1 MVSAMQDVLLRVENL
16 CVEYPGRPP
25 KKAVDDASFT
35 VARGACVGIVGGS
48 GCGKTTIARTI
59 IGLERPSAGR
69 IVFEG
74 EPVASAGRA
83 ADLRRRRD
91 IQLVFQDSLGAL
103 NPRMRI
109 GTALAEVLRHHRRDE
124 VSSAAAL
131 DARLRELV
139 GQVELSP
146 DVLAKYPHEISGGQ
160 RQRIGVARALAV
172 RPKLLIADEPVSALD
187 VAVQAQML
195 KMLRRLL
202 DATGLTMLFIAHD
215 LAVVRCLCDAAVVMH
230 AGRVVEQGDPREV
243 FSRPRS
249 EAARALVQAVPDVAR
264 AMAERFADGIRVR
277 GRGSQ
282 DGAADI

>member
-74 EPVASAGRA
+74 EPIASASRS

-109 GTALAEVLRHHRRDE
+109 GATLAEVLRHHRRDD
-124 VSSAAAL
+124 VATAAAL

-139 GQVELSP
+139 GQVELAP

-249 EAARALVQAVPDVAR
+249 EAARALVQAVPDVVR
-264 AMAERFADGIRVR
+264 AMAERFAGPQAARLDARV
-277 GRGSQ
+277 
-282 DGAADI
+282 

>member
-74 EPVASAGRA
+74 EPIASASRS

-109 GTALAEVLRHHRRDE
+109 GATLAEVLRHHRRDD
-124 VSSAAAL
+124 VPTAAAL

-139 GQVELSP
+139 GQVELAP

-243 FSRPRS
+243 FSHPRS
-249 EAARALVQAVPDVAR
+249 EAARALVQAVPDVVR
-264 AMAERFADGIRVR
+264 AMAERFAGPQAARLDARV
-277 GRGSQ
+277 
-282 DGAADI
+282 

>member
-74 EPVASAGRA
+74 EPIASASRS

-109 GTALAEVLRHHRRDE
+109 GATLAEVLRHHRRYD
-124 VSSAAAL
+124 VPSAAAL

-139 GQVELSP
+139 GQVELAP

-249 EAARALVQAVPDVAR
+249 EAARALVQAVPDVVR
-264 AMAERFADGIRVR
+264 AMAERFAGPQAARLDARV
-277 GRGSQ
+277 
-282 DGAADI
+282 

>member
-74 EPVASAGRA
+74 EPIASASRS

-109 GTALAEVLRHHRRDE
+109 GTTLAEVLRHHRRDD
-124 VSSAAAL
+124 VPTAAAL

-139 GQVELSP
+139 GQVELAP

-249 EAARALVQAVPDVAR
+249 EAARALVQAVPDVVR
-264 AMAERFADGIRVR
+264 AMAERFAGPQAARLDARV
-277 GRGSQ
+277 
-282 DGAADI
+282 

>member
-74 EPVASAGRA
+74 EPIASASRS

-109 GTALAEVLRHHRRDE
+109 GATLAEVLRHHRRDD
-124 VSSAAAL
+124 VPTAAAL

-139 GQVELSP
+139 GQVELAP

-264 AMAERFADGIRVR
+264 AMAERFAGPQAARLDARV
-277 GRGSQ
+277 
-282 DGAADI
+282 

>member
-1 MVSAMQDVLLRVENL
+1 MVKPVPDVLLSVENL
-16 CVEYPGRPP
+16 SVDYPGRPP
-25 KKAVDDASFT
+25 KRAVDDASFT

-74 EPVASAGRA
+74 EPIASASRS

-109 GTALAEVLRHHRRDE
+109 GATLAEVLRHHRRDD
-124 VSSAAAL
+124 VPTAAAL

-139 GQVELSP
+139 GQVELAP

-249 EAARALVQAVPDVAR
+249 EAARALVQAVPDVVR
-264 AMAERFADGIRVR
+264 AMAERFAGPQAARLDARV
-277 GRGSQ
+277 
-282 DGAADI
+282 

>member
-1 MVSAMQDVLLRVENL
+1 MQDVLLRVENL

-74 EPVASAGRA
+74 EPIASASRS

-109 GTALAEVLRHHRRDE
+109 GATLAEVLRHHRRDD
-124 VSSAAAL
+124 VPTAAAL

-139 GQVELSP
+139 GQVELAP

-249 EAARALVQAVPDVAR
+249 EAARALVQAVPDVVR
-264 AMAERFADGIRVR
+264 AMAERFAGPQAARLDARV
-277 GRGSQ
+277 
-282 DGAADI
+282 

>member
-1 MVSAMQDVLLRVENL
+1 MVSAMQDVLLSVENL
-16 CVEYPGRPP
+16 SVDYPGHPP
-25 KKAVDDASFT
+25 KRAVDDASFT

-74 EPVASAGRA
+74 EPIASASRS

-109 GTALAEVLRHHRRDE
+109 GATLAEVLRHHRRDD
-124 VSSAAAL
+124 VPTAAAL

-139 GQVELSP
+139 GQVELAP

-249 EAARALVQAVPDVAR
+249 EAARALVQAVPDVVR
-264 AMAERFADGIRVR
+264 AMAERFAGPQAARLDARV
-277 GRGSQ
+277 
-282 DGAADI
+282 

>member
-74 EPVASAGRA
+74 EPIASASRS

-103 NPRMRI
+103 SPRMRI
-109 GTALAEVLRHHRRDE
+109 GATLAEVLRHHRRDD
-124 VSSAAAL
+124 VPTAAAL

-139 GQVELSP
+139 GQVELAP

-249 EAARALVQAVPDVAR
+249 EAARALVQAVPDVVR
-264 AMAERFADGIRVR
+264 AMAERFAGPQAARLDARV
-277 GRGSQ
+277 
-282 DGAADI
+282 

>member
-35 VARGACVGIVGGS
+35 VARGACVGVVGGS
-48 GCGKTTIARTI
+48 GCGKTTIAKAI
-59 IGLERPSAGR
+59 VGLERPSAGR

-74 EPVASAGRA
+74 EPIASASRS

-109 GTALAEVLRHHRRDE
+109 GATLAEVLRHHRRDD
-124 VSSAAAL
+124 VPTAAAL

-139 GQVELSP
+139 GQVELAP

-249 EAARALVQAVPDVAR
+249 EAARALVQAVPDVVR
-264 AMAERFADGIRVR
+264 AMAERFAGPQAARLDARV
-277 GRGSQ
+277 
-282 DGAADI
+282 

>member
-74 EPVASAGRA
+74 EPIASASRS

-109 GTALAEVLRHHRRDE
+109 GATLAEVLRHHRRDD
-124 VSSAAAL
+124 VPTAAAL

-139 GQVELSP
+139 GQVELAP
-146 DVLAKYPHEISGGQ
+146 DDLAKYPPEISGGQ
-160 RQRIGVARALAV
+160 RQRIGVARARAV

-249 EAARALVQAVPDVAR
+249 EAARALVQAVPDVVR
-264 AMAERFADGIRVR
+264 AMAERFAGPQAARLDARV
-277 GRGSQ
+277 
-282 DGAADI
+282 

>member
-25 KKAVDDASFT
+25 KKAVDDTSFT

-59 IGLERPSAGR
+59 IGLEKPSAGR

-74 EPVASAGRA
+74 EPIASASRS

-109 GTALAEVLRHHRRDE
+109 GATLAEVLRHHRRDD
-124 VSSAAAL
+124 VPTAAAL

-139 GQVELSP
+139 GQVELAP

-249 EAARALVQAVPDVAR
+249 EAARALVQAVPDVVR
-264 AMAERFADGIRVR
+264 AMAERFAGPQAARLDARV
-277 GRGSQ
+277 
-282 DGAADI
+282 

>member
-59 IGLERPSAGR
+59 IGLEKPSAGR

-74 EPVASAGRA
+74 EPIASVGRS

-109 GTALAEVLRHHRRDE
+109 GATLAEVLRHHRRDD
-124 VSSAAAL
+124 VPTAAAL

-139 GQVELSP
+139 GQVELAP

-249 EAARALVQAVPDVAR
+249 EAARALVQAVPDVVR
-264 AMAERFADGIRVR
+264 AMAERFAGPQAARLDARV
-277 GRGSQ
+277 
-282 DGAADI
+282 

>member
-74 EPVASAGRA
+74 EPIASASRS

-109 GTALAEVLRHHRRDE
+109 GATLAEVLRHHRRDD
-124 VSSAAAL
+124 VPTAAAL

-139 GQVELSP
+139 GQVELAP
-146 DVLAKYPHEISGGQ
+146 DVLTKYPHEISGGQ

-249 EAARALVQAVPDVAR
+249 EAARALVQAVPDVVR
-264 AMAERFADGIRVR
+264 AMAERFAGPQAARLDARV
-277 GRGSQ
+277 
-282 DGAADI
+282 

>member
-74 EPVASAGRA
+74 EPIASASRS

-109 GTALAEVLRHHRRDE
+109 GATLAEVLRHHRRDD
-124 VSSAAAL
+124 VPTAAAL

-139 GQVELSP
+139 GQVELAP

-249 EAARALVQAVPDVAR
+249 EAARALVQAVPDVVR
-264 AMAERFADGIRVR
+264 AMAERFAGQQFNMVKITL
-277 GRGSQ
+277 S
-282 DGAADI
+282 

>member
-1 MVSAMQDVLLRVENL
+1 MQDVLLSVENL
-16 CVEYPGRPP
+16 SVDYPGHPP
-25 KKAVDDASFT
+25 KRAVDDASFT

-74 EPVASAGRA
+74 EPIASASRS

-109 GTALAEVLRHHRRDE
+109 GATLAEVLRHHRRDD
-124 VSSAAAL
+124 VPTAAAL

-139 GQVELSP
+139 GQVELAP

-202 DATGLTMLFIAHD
+202 DATGLTMLFITHD

-249 EAARALVQAVPDVAR
+249 EAARALVQAVPDVVR
-264 AMAERFADGIRVR
+264 AMAERFAGPQAARLDARV
-277 GRGSQ
+277 
-282 DGAADI
+282 

>member
-74 EPVASAGRA
+74 EPIASASRS

-91 IQLVFQDSLGAL
+91 IQLVFQASLGAL

-109 GTALAEVLRHHRRDE
+109 GATLAEVLRHHRRDD
-124 VSSAAAL
+124 VPTAAAL

-139 GQVELSP
+139 GQVELAP

-264 AMAERFADGIRVR
+264 AMAERFAGPQAARLDARV
-277 GRGSQ
+277 
-282 DGAADI
+282 

>member
-59 IGLERPSAGR
+59 IGLEKPSAGR

-74 EPVASAGRA
+74 EPIASVGRS

-109 GTALAEVLRHHRRDE
+109 GATLAEVLRHHRRDD
-124 VSSAAAL
+124 VPTAAAL

-139 GQVELSP
+139 GQVELAP
-146 DVLAKYPHEISGGQ
+146 DVLTKYPHEISGGQ

-264 AMAERFADGIRVR
+264 AMAERFAGPQAARLDARV
-277 GRGSQ
+277 
-282 DGAADI
+282 

>member
-35 VARGACVGIVGGS
+35 VAHGACVGIVGGS

-74 EPVASAGRA
+74 EPIASASRS

-109 GTALAEVLRHHRRDE
+109 GATLAEVLRHHRRDD
-124 VSSAAAL
+124 VPTAAAL

-139 GQVELSP
+139 GQVELAP

-249 EAARALVQAVPDVAR
+249 EAARALVQAVPDVVR
-264 AMAERFADGIRVR
+264 AMAERFAGPQAARLDARV
-277 GRGSQ
+277 
-282 DGAADI
+282 

>member
-1 MVSAMQDVLLRVENL
+1 MVKHVQDVLLSVENL
-16 CVEYPGRPP
+16 SVDYPGHPP
-25 KKAVDDASFT
+25 KRAVDDASFT
-35 VARGACVGIVGGS
+35 VARGACVGVVGGS
-48 GCGKTTIARTI
+48 GCGKTTIAKTI
-59 IGLERPSAGR
+59 VGLETPSAGR

-74 EPVASAGRA
+74 APIASADHA

-109 GTALAEVLRHHRRDE
+109 GAALAEVLRYHRRDE
-124 VSSAAAL
+124 VPTAAAL

-146 DVLAKYPHEISGGQ
+146 DVLVKYPHEISGGQ

-230 AGRVVEQGDPREV
+230 AGRVVERGDPREV
-243 FSRPRS
+243 FSRPQS
-249 EAARALVQAVPDVAR
+249 EAARALVQAVPDVVR
-264 AMAERFADGIRVR
+264 AMAERFAEPP
-277 GRGSQ
+277 
-282 DGAADI
+282 AARLDARD

>member
-74 EPVASAGRA
+74 EPIASASRS

-109 GTALAEVLRHHRRDE
+109 GATLAEVLRHHRRDD
-124 VSSAAAL
+124 VPTAAAL

-139 GQVELSP
+139 GQVELAP

-202 DATGLTMLFIAHD
+202 DSTGLTMLFIAHD

-249 EAARALVQAVPDVAR
+249 EAARALVQAVPDVVR
-264 AMAERFADGIRVR
+264 AMAERFAGPQAARLDARV
-277 GRGSQ
+277 
-282 DGAADI
+282 

>member
-74 EPVASAGRA
+74 EPIASASRS

-109 GTALAEVLRHHRRDE
+109 GATLAEVLRHHRRDD
-124 VSSAAAL
+124 VPTAAAL

-139 GQVELSP
+139 GQVELAP

-249 EAARALVQAVPDVAR
+249 EAARALVQAVPDVVR
-264 AMAERFADGIRVR
+264 AMAERFAGPQAARLDARV
-277 GRGSQ
+277 
-282 DGAADI
+282 

>member
-74 EPVASAGRA
+74 EPIASASRS

-109 GTALAEVLRHHRRDE
+109 GATLAEVLRHHRRDD
-124 VSSAAAL
+124 VPTAAAL

-139 GQVELSP
+139 GQVELAP

-249 EAARALVQAVPDVAR
+249 EAARALVQAVPDVVR
-264 AMAERFADGIRVR
+264 AMAERFAEQQFNMVKITL
-277 GRGSQ
+277 S
-282 DGAADI
+282 

>member
-74 EPVASAGRA
+74 EPIASASRS

-109 GTALAEVLRHHRRDE
+109 GATLAEVLRHHRRDD
-124 VSSAAAL
+124 VPTAAAL

-139 GQVELSP
+139 GQVELAP

-230 AGRVVEQGDPREV
+230 AGRVVEQGDPREL
-243 FSRPRS
+243 FSHPKS
-249 EAARALVQAVPDVAR
+249 DAARALVQAAPDVAR
-264 AMAERFADGIRVR
+264 AMVARVHAE
-277 GRGSQ
+277 
-282 DGAADI
+282 

>member
-74 EPVASAGRA
+74 EPIASASRS

-109 GTALAEVLRHHRRDE
+109 GATLAEVLRHHRRDD
-124 VSSAAAL
+124 VPSAAAL

-139 GQVELSP
+139 GQVELAP

-249 EAARALVQAVPDVAR
+249 EAARALVQAVPDVVR
-264 AMAERFADGIRVR
+264 AMAERFAGPQAARLDARV
-277 GRGSQ
+277 
-282 DGAADI
+282 

>member
-1 MVSAMQDVLLRVENL
+1 MVKPVPDVLLSVENL
-16 CVEYPGRPP
+16 SVDYPGRPP
-25 KKAVDDASFT
+25 KRAVDDASFT
-35 VARGACVGIVGGS
+35 VARGACVGVVGGS
-48 GCGKTTIARTI
+48 GCGKTTIAKAI
-59 IGLERPSAGR
+59 VGLERPSAGR

-74 EPVASAGRA
+74 EPIASASRS

-139 GQVELSP
+139 GQVELAP

-249 EAARALVQAVPDVAR
+249 EAARALVQAVPDVVR
-264 AMAERFADGIRVR
+264 AMAERFAGPQAARLDARV
-277 GRGSQ
+277 
-282 DGAADI
+282 

>member
-1 MVSAMQDVLLRVENL
+1 MSAMQDVLLRVENL

-74 EPVASAGRA
+74 EPIASASRS

-109 GTALAEVLRHHRRDE
+109 GATLAEVLRHHRRDD
-124 VSSAAAL
+124 VPTAAAL

-139 GQVELSP
+139 GQVELAP

-249 EAARALVQAVPDVAR
+249 EAARALVQAVPDVVR
-264 AMAERFADGIRVR
+264 AMAERFAGPQAARLDARV
-277 GRGSQ
+277 
-282 DGAADI
+282 

>member
-1 MVSAMQDVLLRVENL
+1 MVKHVQDVLLSVENL
-16 CVEYPGRPP
+16 SVDYPGHPP
-25 KKAVDDASFT
+25 KRAVDDASFT

-48 GCGKTTIARTI
+48 GCGKTTIAKTI

-109 GTALAEVLRHHRRDE
+109 GATLAEVLRHHRRDDVPTAE
-124 VSSAAAL
+124 AL

-139 GQVELSP
+139 GQVELAP

-243 FSRPRS
+243 FSHPRS
-249 EAARALVQAVPDVAR
+249 EAARALVQAVPDVVR
-264 AMAERFADGIRVR
+264 AMAERFAGPQAARLDARV
-277 GRGSQ
+277 
-282 DGAADI
+282 

>member
-59 IGLERPSAGR
+59 IGLERPTAGR

-74 EPVASAGRA
+74 EPIASASRS

-109 GTALAEVLRHHRRDE
+109 GATLAEVLRHHRRDD
-124 VSSAAAL
+124 VPTAAAL

-139 GQVELSP
+139 GQVELAP

-249 EAARALVQAVPDVAR
+249 EAARALVQAVPDVVR
-264 AMAERFADGIRVR
+264 AMAERFAGPQAARLDARV
-277 GRGSQ
+277 
-282 DGAADI
+282 

>member
-74 EPVASAGRA
+74 EPIASASRS

-109 GTALAEVLRHHRRDE
+109 GATLAEVLRHHRRDDVPTAE
-124 VSSAAAL
+124 AL

-139 GQVELSP
+139 GQVELAP

-249 EAARALVQAVPDVAR
+249 EAARALVQAVPDVVR
-264 AMAERFADGIRVR
+264 AMAERFAGPQAARLDARV
-277 GRGSQ
+277 
-282 DGAADI
+282 